1 MTTKRKRT
9 ECATVK
15 VGAESW
21 KEITSKT
28 NAFTARVNNI
38 PAPEKKTRAV
48 SAREEELMRE
58 GIKGGYFLALQ
69 HVEKAL
75 GRRLENM
82 DAVSFKWQ
90 RVGNFREVE
99 RIAHRRELVL
109 SVLDMVSMHEERM
122 KKAFD
127 LEGVKVL

>member
-15 VGAESW
+15 AGAESW

-48 SAREEELMRE
+48 SAREEELMRT
-58 GIKGGYFLALQ
+58 GIKAGYFLALQ

-109 SVLDMVSMHEERM
+109 SILDMVGMHEERM

>member
-1 MTTKRKRT
+1 M
-9 ECATVK
+9 
-15 VGAESW
+15 
-21 KEITSKT
+21 SK
-28 NAFTARVNNI
+28 A
-38 PAPEKKTRAV
+38 KKITRAV
-48 SAREEELMRE
+48 SARDEALMRE
-58 GIKGGYFLALQ
+58 GIKGGDFLALQ

-109 SVLDMVSMHEERM
+109 SILDMLGMHEERI

>member
-1 MTTKRKRT
+1 M
-9 ECATVK
+9 
-15 VGAESW
+15 
-21 KEITSKT
+21 SK
-28 NAFTARVNNI
+28 AK
-38 PAPEKKTRAV
+38 KKTRTV
-48 SAREEELMRE
+48 SAREEALMRE

-82 DAVSFKWQ
+82 DDVSAKWF

-99 RIAHRRELVL
+99 RIGHRRELVL
-109 SVLDMVSMHEERM
+109 SILDMVGMHEERI